1 MEGKKNIDFKFHRGW
16 KDFLKWFENHQTA
29 PIWDIQEKKISEIF
43 EHNAPNI
50 VDWKIL
56 WKEFRVWYKEIYD
69 KNGNVLWQEQ
79 RRQSETLML
88 EQLKELNK
96 EQFVLVF
103 LHNGKPEISMEKVS
117 YWEAR
122 RMKENLEGNADGVGG
137 NEDMERITII
147 NLNKLIK

>member
-1 MEGKKNIDFKFHRGW
+1 MDEKKKINFRFCKGW
-16 KDFLKWFENHQTA
+16 EVFLKWFESHKTT
-29 PIWDIQEKKISEIF
+29 PIWEIQEKKISEIF

-50 VDWKIL
+50 VDWKVL
-56 WKEFRVWYKEIYD
+56 WKEFRVWYKEVYD

-103 LHNGKPEISMEKVS
+103 LHNGKPEISMEKIS
-117 YWEAR
+117 YWEALHL
-122 RMKENLEGNADGVGG
+122 KEKLDGDSNGVGG
-137 NEDMERITII
+137 NENMEKITIV